1 MTDPWLVREKTIN
14 QKSLENSPTDLN
26 SNETNFNLSDSQS
39 SLQFEDN
46 FLPTHNIANA
56 SIEKETTE
64 HSRLPDSEDY
74 LQSLEKKLK
83 KIKKNPKILEAL
95 SEKRA
100 ECLRNLLEDNL
111 FINKD
116 ETLELDAP
124 ISSGD
129 SAVQELYRHHI
140 QPVQAL
146 SVGEIVHIVK
156 YDQLEAEEDL
166 EETAD
171 PQAQDDSNSE
181 SNSR

>member
-14 QKSLENSPTDLN
+14 QESVENSPTDTN
-26 SNETNFNLSDSQS
+26 SNETNFNLIESQT

-46 FLPTHNIANA
+46 FLPTHNILNNA
-56 SIEKETTE
+56 SSNKESTQQP
-64 HSRLPDSEDY
+64 SRLPDSEDY

-116 ETLELDAP
+116 ESLELDAP

-129 SAVQELYRHHI
+129 SAVQELYRHI

-146 SVGEIVHIVK
+146 SVGETVHIVK
-156 YDQLEAEEDL
+156 YDQLEAEE
-166 EETAD
+166 EVEGEQQ
-171 PQAQDDSNSE
+171 PAQEDSNSE
-181 SNSR
+181 SNSP

>member
-14 QKSLENSPTDLN
+14 QESLENSSTDTN
-26 SNETNFNLSDSQS
+26 SNETTLNQIESNTT
-39 SLQFEDN
+39 LQFEDN
-46 FLPTHNIANA
+46 FLPTHN
-56 SIEKETTE
+56 SINTSSNNKSSQ

-116 ETLELDAP
+116 ESLELDAP
-124 ISSGD
+124 ISTGD
-129 SAVQELYRHHI
+129 SAVQELYRHI

-146 SVGEIVHIVK
+146 SVGETVHIVK
-156 YDQLEAEEDL
+156 YDQLEPEEDI
-166 EETAD
+166 EGDQQQTQE
-171 PQAQDDSNSE
+171 DSNSE
-181 SNSR
+181 SNSP